1 MLQNFTITSEQFRV
15 SNVCQSKISSRSGAW
30 TSVLPLRSSFLWAS
44 GTSDW
49 QQRMNCVPV
58 ASCRGTIQWTELFGC
73 LDFCRF
79 CLHTCSFGR
88 FLPPRWYSMVTVSVA
103 RSDWWPLGTYRLSR
117 RGRPEVKWGSGKICL
132 VCPAA
137 ACWSDEDLEE
147 TDGKWRLGPCSS
159 DVSVM
164 RCRELCCPLQA
175 DVMWKTHN
183 LQILSELLYHQ
194 VQMEVSDWGT
204 GVNLFTFVHGECEK
218 GQMFQLKL

>member
-1 MLQNFTITSEQFRV
+1 MLQNFTITSEQFCV
-15 SNVCQSKISSRSGAW
+15 SNVCQSQISSRSGAG

-58 ASCRGTIQWTELFGC
+58 ASCGGTIQWTELFGC

-175 DVMWKTHN
+175 AVMWKTVTTSRFCQN
-183 LQILSELLYHQ
+183 YCIIRSKWRFLTE
-194 VQMEVSDWGT
+194 ER
-204 GVNLFTFVHGECEK
+204 E
-218 GQMFQLKL
+218 